1 MLTFLQYW
9 SQLLAKEATMTT
21 EKKENRRYVFTVE
34 GETER
39 WYFEWLQEQINACDK
54 SKFTVSIVPKVQ
66 QSPRKYSKTVNPLAT
81 PKVTHICDYESND
94 DVHVTKF
101 KNILSELKEANSTIG
116 RKFKYSLGYSNFT
129 FELWIVLHKQICNG
143 ILTNRTQYLPHINKA
158 YNENFED
165 LDQYKHED
173 NFKRCLSKLSLDNV
187 DAAITRSKNIMEAK
201 VSNGEHQ
208 EQYKGFT
215 YYKDNPALTI
225 WESVE
230 AILRECELI

>member
-1 MLTFLQYW
+1 M
-9 SQLLAKEATMTT
+9 AT

-39 WYFEWLQEQINACDK
+39 WYFEWLQEQINTCDE

-66 QSPRKYSKTVNPLAT
+66 QSPKKYSKTVNPIAT

-94 DVHVTKF
+94 EVHVTKF
-101 KNILSELKEANSTIG
+101 QNILSELKEANSTIG
-116 RKFKYSLGYSNFT
+116 RKFKYSLGYSNFA

-143 ILTNRTQYLPHINKA
+143 ILTHRTQYLSYINKA
-158 YNENFED
+158 YNEKFEN
-165 LDQYKHED
+165 LDQYKHEE
-173 NFKRCLSKLSLDNV
+173 NFKRCLAQLNLDNV
-187 DAAITRSKNIMEAK
+187 RVAIRRSKSIMDTK
-201 VSNGEHQ
+201 VANGEHP

-215 YYKDNPALTI
+215 YYKENPALTV

-230 AILRECELI
+230 AILRECELL

>member
-1 MLTFLQYW
+1 M
-9 SQLLAKEATMTT
+9 AI

-34 GETER
+34 GETEQ
-39 WYFEWLQEQINACDK
+39 WYFEWLQAQINACDE
-54 SKFTVSIVPKVQ
+54 SKYTVSIVPKVQ
-66 QSPRKYSKTVNPLAT
+66 QSPKKYSKTVNPIAT

-94 DVHVTKF
+94 EVHVTKF
-101 KNILSELKEANSTIG
+101 QNILSELKEANSTIG

-143 ILTNRTQYLPHINKA
+143 ILTNRTQYLSHINRA
-158 YNENFED
+158 YNEKFEN

-173 NFKRCLSKLSLDNV
+173 NFKRCLAKLNLDNV
-187 DAAITRSKNIMEAK
+187 RAAIERSKSIMDTKAA
-201 VSNGEHQ
+201 NREHQ

-215 YYKDNPALTI
+215 YYKGNPALTV

-230 AILRECELI
+230 AILCECELL